1 MHPALNYH
9 NDKNPSVLQFL
20 VTHLLFLLIWRQVPI
35 LTRIYQ
41 SCWMRLRTPLMRIH
55 ITCYNC
61 TAKDSWCFYIN
72 DLIKHGSEAQVRC
85 ASNQCFIAEYLCD
98 DQNSDDC
105 LVEYN
110 NAVNNITLDY
120 FYRRCATEGGEE
132 PLRTRC
138 KLCCN
143 ADAAGNY
150 TFSAL
155 KDCYT
160 NEEFDGFYDP
170 TFTST
175 RCVCETNL
183 CNYECNTADIRMIRN
198 DLLSV
203 LTSLYLFSY
212 FLM

>member
-1 MHPALNYH
+1 MTKTHLYYYCYTLALFTN
-9 NDKNPSVLQFL
+9 L
-20 VTHLLFLLIWRQVPI
+20 VTSADTNNNLSILLAEI
-35 LTRIYQ
+35 TY
-41 SCWMRLRTPLMRIH
+41 STYED

-72 DLIKHGSEAQVRC
+72 GLIKHGSEAQVKC

-98 DQNSDDC
+98 DKNSDDC
-105 LVEYN
+105 QVEYN
-110 NAVNNITLDY
+110 NAVNNGTLDY

-155 KDCYT
+155 KNCYAD
-160 NEEFDGFYDP
+160 EECDGFYDP

-175 RCVCETNL
+175 RCVCQTNL
-183 CNYECNTADIRMIRN
+183 CNYECNSAEIRRIRN
-198 DLLSV
+198 DLLSI

>member
-9 NDKNPSVLQFL
+9 NDKNPSI
-20 VTHLLFLLIWRQVPI
+20 LLFLALFTNLAASANTNKNLSI
-35 LTRIYQ
+35 LLDEITY
-41 SCWMRLRTPLMRIH
+41 STYED

-160 NEEFDGFYDP
+160 NEEFDGF
-170 TFTST
+170 T
-175 RCVCETNL
+175 CEW
-183 CNYECNTADIRMIRN
+183 MK
-198 DLLSV
+198 
-203 LTSLYLFSY
+203 
-212 FLM
+212 